1 MLGARVPAPVLR
13 LFREDVERAGLAS
26 LFQDGYFFW
35 QPLAQS
41 VTLHIKVVSSV
52 EVEPEALGG
61 HEEPRQPESCVRRD
75 GTLAMYDLIDTAG
88 WDAEALGQAVLSQAE
103 GCQKVLLEYL
113 ARVNRGQPLHG

>member
-1 MLGARVPAPVLR
+1 MLGAGVPAPVLR

-41 VTLHIKVVSSV
+41 VTLHLKVVSSL

-61 HEEPRQPESCVRRD
+61 PEEPRQPESCVRRD
-75 GTLAMYDLIDTAG
+75 GTLAMYDLIDAAG
-88 WDAEALGQAVLSQAE
+88 GGAPGPCAAALRQGRGGPKS
-103 GCQKVLLEYL
+103 LLGRP
-113 ARVNRGQPLHG
+113 ARRGPG

>member
-1 MLGARVPAPVLR
+1 MLGAGVPAPVLR

-41 VTLHIKVVSSV
+41 VTLHLKVVSSL

-61 HEEPRQPESCVRRD
+61 PEEPRQPESCVRRD
-75 GTLAMYDLIDTAG
+75 GTLAMYDLIDAAG
-88 WDAEALGQAVLSQAE
+88 GGAAAPGPAGPSWT
-103 GCQKVLLEYL
+103 
-113 ARVNRGQPLHG
+113 RRGHKSPPGNHPPVHP

>member
-1 MLGARVPAPVLR
+1 MLGAGVPAPVLR

-41 VTLHIKVVSSV
+41 VTLHLKVVSSL

-61 HEEPRQPESCVRRD
+61 PEEPRQPESCVRRD
-75 GTLAMYDLIDTAG
+75 GTLAMYDLIDAAG
-88 WDAEALGQAVLSQAE
+88 WGAPALCPAGRGQARRGHSNVLA
-103 GCQKVLLEYL
+103 
-113 ARVNRGQPLHG
+113 